1 MIVFEFPPKAFYKI
15 LVKADSQYGTTFP
28 SPFPTA
34 LSANVLMTFP
44 RVDKERL
51 IAQPSLSLS
60 FVAFVFF
67 YRSEPAKSTRL
78 ITENLSVLFPS
89 TTLY

>member
-1 MIVFEFPPKAFYKI
+1 MIVFEFPPKAFCKI
-15 LVKADSQYGTTFP
+15 LVNADSQYGTTFP
-28 SPFPTA
+28 SPLPTA

-44 RVDKERL
+44 RVDNERL
-51 IAQPSLSLS
+51 IAHPSLSRS

-67 YRSEPAKSTRL
+67 YHSEPAKSTRFM
-78 ITENLSVLFPS
+78 TENQSVLFPS